1 FTFQEIPIQ
10 SDRALL
16 MVLGWNTL
24 LQNNV
29 RDYSPYRSVAIASSV
44 SEFIANFRA
53 QRANIAAVL
62 AVEAAIAQL
71 NEALDSARQILPQ
84 ETKAT
89 TNDGHPWHTLR
100 RADGSWT
107 GLEDVQGK
115 ITIPGAVKIV
125 TAACSD
131 TAGETQ
137 YMFATADGH
146 LWHTIRHA
154 DGSWTRLEDVQGQ
167 FAIPGAV
174 TTVAAASDGAA
185 GETQY
190 MFATADGHLWHT
202 LRRADGS
209 WTGLEDVQGKI
220 TIPGAV

>member
-1 FTFQEIPIQ
+1 
-10 SDRALL
+10 
-16 MVLGWNTL
+16 
-24 LQNNV
+24 NV

-44 SEFIANFRA
+44 SEFITNFTA

-71 NEALDSARQILPQ
+71 NQALDRAQQIPSQ

-115 ITIPGAVKIV
+115 ITIPGAVTTV
-125 TAACSD
+125 AAAGD
-131 TAGETQ
+131 GTAGETQ

-154 DGSWTRLEDVQGQ
+154 DGSWQGLGDVQGQ
-167 FAIPGAV
+167 FAIPAPVRAV
-174 TTVAAASDGAA
+174 AVAGDGTA

-190 MFATADGHLWHT
+190 MFATADGQLM
-202 LRRADGS
+202 
-209 WTGLEDVQGKI
+209 Q
-220 TIPGAV
+220 AVGRPEHK